1 MAEVAI
7 PKNFADILRLIVE
20 LAPAANHVDSVRRS
34 SVMRC
39 QFTREVRLDNDKSAI
54 FDALWAAWGAP
65 TCEYDSRLL

>member
-1 MAEVAI
+1 
-7 PKNFADILRLIVE
+7 
-20 LAPAANHVDSVRRS
+20 
-34 SVMRC
+34 MRC